1 MIQQTKIQFKPL
13 HKDAK
18 VPTYGTPFSAGADLY
33 AVLEQP
39 VTLAPGQTANIPTG
53 VSLAIPEG
61 MVGLVFARSG
71 LGCKQGI
78 APANKVAVIDSDYR
92 GELMIYLHNHSTQ
105 PHTIQN
111 GDRIAQIVF
120 VPYVRAEFV
129 TVDALPATERGA
141 GSFGHTGK

>member
-1 MIQQTKIQFKPL
+1 MIQETKIQFKPL

-39 VTLAPGQTANIPTG
+39 VTLAPGQTVKIPTG
-53 VSLAIPEG
+53 FSFAIPEG
-61 MVGLVFARSG
+61 MVGLIFARSG
-71 LGCKQGI
+71 LGCKQGV

-92 GELMIYLHNHSTQ
+92 GELLVYLHNHSAQ
-105 PHTIQN
+105 PHTVQP

-120 VPYVRAEFV
+120 MPYVRAEFV
-129 TVDALPATERGA
+129 VTDTLPATERDA
-141 GSFGHTGK
+141 GSFGHTGR

>member
-39 VTLAPGQTANIPTG
+39 VTLAPGQTVNIPTG
-53 VSLAIPEG
+53 FSFAIPEG
-61 MVGLVFARSG
+61 MVGLIFARSG
-71 LGCKQGI
+71 LGCKQGV

-92 GELMIYLHNHSTQ
+92 GELLVYLHNHSAQ
-105 PHTIQN
+105 PHTVQN

-120 VPYVRAEFV
+120 MPYVKAEFV
-129 TVDALPATERGA
+129 VTDTLPATERGT